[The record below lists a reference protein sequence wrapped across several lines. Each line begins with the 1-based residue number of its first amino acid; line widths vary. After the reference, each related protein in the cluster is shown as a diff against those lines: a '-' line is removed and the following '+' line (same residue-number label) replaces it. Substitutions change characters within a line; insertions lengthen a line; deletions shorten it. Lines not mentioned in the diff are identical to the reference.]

1 MATKDD
7 AALDPEV
14 ARERRMLGLRV
25 RDLRRQRGLTT
36 RALAERS
43 SISASMINQ
52 IETGATGASV
62 TSLRRVAGALD
73 VPLAEFFLDGDGAS
87 PPAGSSGRVGVVRRG
102 KRKHLQLPESHIVYE
117 LLTPDLRWDIEFV
130 SIELEPGHPPVEA
143 MSHPGQECCVVIAGT
158 LTSVIGD
165 EEFTLEAGDSI
176 VFDSSIPHRTEN
188 RGTETVI
195 QISAITPPRF

>member
-1 MATKDD
+1 MAIRDEPNLED
-7 AALDPEV
+7 EV
-14 ARERRMLGLRV
+14 ARERRMLGLRI

-36 RALAERS
+36 RALAQRS
-43 SISASMINQ
+43 GVSASMINQ
-52 IETGATGASV
+52 IETGASGASV
-62 TSLRRVAGALD
+62 TSLRRIAGALD
-73 VPLAEFFLDGDGAS
+73 VPLAEFFLDGDGS
-87 PPAGSSGRVGVVRRG
+87 SSTPGTSGRIGVVRRG

-130 SIELEPGHPPVEA
+130 WIELEPGHPPVEA

-165 EEFTLEAGDSI
+165 EEFTLDAGDSI